1 LKILQGNGRLQQND
15 VTGPQEDRMTRFISK
30 LRSGLA
36 MCTFEKM
43 FGILRAVLWA
53 AALLVPGFAAEPT
66 PGYGLIAHWAFDE
79 DLTSSVNNSLYA
91 ATASAP
97 EFIAVD
103 RAAGSARMGGG
114 ALRSN
119 TGARSGNRAFLSV
132 ESPLFGATGN
142 DVLTVTGWFKVQDIA
157 ADGMDARNTFWEST
171 PTSSLSFG
179 VVGAPGEKKTYFRIR
194 TEAYAVFEQAAGPVV
209 EMGKWHH
216 VALIWNS
223 PAGHVRLYLQGQ
235 LVKELAV
242 PGKPPIEPM
251 RGIHVGAR
259 KVADGQADWDGWLDD
274 LAVFDVELS
283 SRQIQ
288 ALAAGRHQNREVSA
302 RTLLEVL
309 PEPTLQ
315 TIVARPSVAVAQYPA
330 SETVK
335 QGPFLGHVDD
345 DDAVVWARLPA
356 GGRHGATATSRDG
369 AHRVSASGDAVEA
382 NDWCVHW
389 RFASLR
395 PAMSYRITFPEAVG
409 LEPIELRTAGPP
421 ATPARV
427 TLAFGS
433 CASFADSS
441 IWTRMAAECPDGMVL
456 LGDTPYIDSTEL
468 RWQRWAYRRFAS
480 VPQFAGAS
488 RRIPVWGTW
497 DDHDFGK
504 DAADGTLPGKDQV
517 RKAFL
522 EYRSNADAGTGAD
535 GIYTRFRRGPVEVFL
550 LDTRWFAKTEP
561 SWANPARPTLLGRK
575 QWEWLQAGLLAS
587 DAPFKILASGMIWDV
602 KGKAGDAWGAYQY
615 ERDALEQWLGEKQI
629 PGVILMGGDIH
640 VSRLLKYPTRERVG
654 YDLFQFIVSPLSDR
668 VLPDAN
674 VPNPNLVASAVEPF
688 VFLKLTAD
696 STTSVPTLKAE
707 WINRDG
713 RQIFQ
718 QELNANELKRH

>member
-1 LKILQGNGRLQQND
+1 MQ
-15 VTGPQEDRMTRFISK
+15 PQPQKLFCSRF
-30 LRSGLA
+30 
-36 MCTFEKM
+36 
-43 FGILRAVLWA
+43 LRAGLWA
-53 AALLVPGFAAEPT
+53 ALVVPGFAADPA

-91 ATASAP
+91 ATAVAP
-97 EFIAVD
+97 EFIGVD
-103 RAAGSARMGGG
+103 HAAGVARVGGG

-119 TGARSGNRAFLSV
+119 TGARSGNRAFLAV
-132 ESPLFGATGN
+132 GSPLFGASGN

-157 ADGMDARNTFWEST
+157 GDGMDARNTFWEST
-171 PTSSLSFG
+171 PTSSISFG
-179 VVGAPGEKKTYFRIR
+179 VLGAVGEKKVYFRVR
-194 TEAYAVFEQAAGPVV
+194 TEAYAVFEHTTGPMV

-223 PAGHVRLYLQGQ
+223 AAGHIRLYLQGR
-235 LVKELAV
+235 LVKEMTV

-251 RGIHVGAR
+251 RGIHIGAR
-259 KVADGQADWDGWLDD
+259 KLADGQADWDGWLDD
-274 LAVFDVELS
+274 LTVFDIELS
-283 SRQIQ
+283 PRQIQ
-288 ALAAGRHQNREVSA
+288 ALAAGRHQGREVSA
-302 RTLLEVL
+302 RTVLEVL

-315 TIVARPSVAVAQYPA
+315 RIIARPLSAVAAQYPA
-330 SETVK
+330 PETTK

-345 DDAVVWARLPA
+345 DEAVVWARLPA
-356 GGRHGATATSRDG
+356 GGRHEATATSRDRG
-369 AHRVSASGDAVEA
+369 HRTSASVEAVEA

-389 RFASLR
+389 RFAGLR
-395 PAMSYRITFPEAVG
+395 PATSYRITFPDAAK
-409 LEPIELRTAGPP
+409 LEPIELRTAVSP

-433 CASFADSS
+433 CASYADSS

-480 VPQFAGAS
+480 IPQLSAAS

-504 DAADGTLPGKDQV
+504 DASDGTLPGKEQV

-522 EYRSNADAGTGAD
+522 EYRSNADAGTGGQ

-550 LDTRWFAKTEP
+550 LDTRWFAKTET
-561 SWANPARPTLLGRK
+561 SWADAARPTLLGRK

-615 ERDALEQWLGEKQI
+615 ERDALERWLGEKQI

-640 VSRLLKYPTRERVG
+640 VSRLLKYPTRGRIG

-688 VFLKLTAD
+688 VFLKVTAD
-696 STTSVPTLKAE
+696 STRSPATLKAE
-707 WINRDG
+707 WLNRDG
-713 RQIFQ
+713 KLIFQ
-718 QELNANELKRH
+718 QETDAAQLRAGRRPE